1 MFTVRK
7 KPLRI
12 ALPIGYKLISSYMPL
27 SVEKQFVLAVAAIA
41 FLSAGSA
48 WGQALFQPPGANLT
62 YGDVTHGMRAQSAST
77 NPAAAAADMA
87 RLDGN
92 ARSGTVISGA
102 AGIEF
107 GNIQELWDFYD
118 EVSGAYKPSDG
129 GVQLPGQ
136 LPETKPPGGIDL
148 GDIWDSLDP
157 DIQDELRAVA
167 DEVARQAAILAL
179 ISVEGYG
186 KAWLAADAPF
196 VFSQPRWGGAWTM
209 QLKWSG
215 TSRAFGIVETIEFDE
230 EEARAAIQGWFDTEL
245 ANRPTTLQVG
255 GQVFLVLDALG
266 NVAFSLQNDSAIA
279 FKATQTTS
287 LSSGYSRAAWSN
299 DAGTLFIGGE
309 AHLHNMRLSG
319 LGVRFG
325 DITDSE
331 ELFDQIRN
339 ADYESDTRISFD
351 AGVLWVAENY
361 QLGAQ
366 LTNLNEPDFQ
376 FPDID
381 TDPFTNENIIQQF
394 EQGLTY
400 TMERQLKLEASLYG
414 RDRKWSWHVGLDA
427 NAASDPVGDE
437 FQWLT
442 LSGGLDTGKAWLPNL
457 RIGYRQNLAGTE
469 KSYASLGMTM
479 FKYVNID
486 IASALSA
493 TKIDGRRLPEGLMLS
508 IGFQINW

>member
-1 MFTVRK
+1 MFTVLE
-7 KPLRI
+7 KPPRI
-12 ALPIGYKLISSYMPL
+12 SLPIAYKLISTFMPL
-27 SVEKQFVLAVAAIA
+27 TGKQRFVVATAAIA
-41 FLSAGSA
+41 SLSAGSA
-48 WGQALFQPPGANLT
+48 RGQALFQPPGANLT

-87 RLDGN
+87 REGEN
-92 ARSGTVISGA
+92 ARSGTVISAA
-102 AGIEF
+102 AGVEF

-118 EVSGAYKPSDG
+118 EVFRAYKPSDG
-129 GVQLPGQ
+129 NVQVPGQ

-157 DIQDELRAVA
+157 DIQDELNAIA
-167 DEVARQAAILAL
+167 AEVARQATILGL

-215 TSRAFGIVETIEFDE
+215 TSRAFGVVESIEFDE
-230 EEARAAIQGWFDTEL
+230 EEARAAIQDWFDTEV
-245 ANRPTTLQVG
+245 ADRPATLQVG
-255 GQVFLVLDALG
+255 GQVLLLLDALG
-266 NVAFSLQNDSAIA
+266 RVRFSLQNDSAIA
-279 FKATQTTS
+279 YKATQTLS
-287 LSSGYSRAAWSN
+287 LSTGYSRAAWSN

-309 AHLHNMRLSG
+309 AHLHDMRLSR

-325 DITDSE
+325 DMTNSE

-366 LTNLNEPDFQ
+366 LTSLNEPDFQ

-381 TDPFTNENIIQQF
+381 TDSFTNEAIIQRLKR
-394 EQGLTY
+394 ERIY
-400 TMERQLKLEASLYG
+400 TMERQLKLEASLYS
-414 RDRKWSWHVGLDA
+414 RDRKWSWHLGLDA

-442 LSGGLDTGKAWLPNL
+442 LSGGYVTGSRWLPNV
-457 RIGYRQNLAGTE
+457 RFGYRQNLAGTE

-479 FKYVNID
+479 FKHFNFD
-486 IASALSA
+486 IASAFDA
-493 TKIDGRRLPEGLMLS
+493 TRIDGRRLPEGLMFS
-508 IGFQINW
+508 IGFQVNW